1 MILED
6 VLMKEFDWLKDNYR
20 RCIRKR
26 EQATRSGAGQK
37 KLPTC
42 DFFGE
47 LSFLRDVMTS
57 RKSENNIEV
66 DLTLDDSQINPPA
79 ATSADLDKGE
89 SQPEVT
95 DSKAIQK
102 ARKQRSDQIDD
113 LLAISLVT
121 DLSNA
126 RKENINTNG
135 KKMQQ
140 DDQDVLFCSSLVES
154 FKNLEGKKNKLS
166 KDESITSSC

>member
-1 MILED
+1 MVGLSNWYSYMCMGFNCCHFMILED
-6 VLMKEFDWLKDNYR
+6 VLVKEFYRLKDNNR
-20 RCIRKR
+20 WCIRKR

-57 RKSENNIEV
+57 RKTESNVEV

-79 ATSADLDKGE
+79 ATSADLDKGQ

-102 ARKQRSDQIDD
+102 ARKRRSDQIDD
-113 LLAISLVT
+113 LLAISLAT

-140 DDQDVLFCSSLVES
+140 DD
-154 FKNLEGKKNKLS
+154 
-166 KDESITSSC
+166 

>member
-6 VLMKEFDWLKDNYR
+6 VLTKEFDWLKDNYR

-26 EQATRSGAGQK
+26 EQAKRSGAGQK

-42 DFFGE
+42 EFFGE
-47 LSFLRDVMTS
+47 LSFLRDLMTS
-57 RKSENNIEV
+57 RKSESNIEV
-66 DLTLDDSQINPPA
+66 DLTLDDSQINSPV
-79 ATSADLDKGE
+79 ATSAGLDKDE

-102 ARKQRSDQIDD
+102 ARKQCSDQIDD
-113 LLAISLVT
+113 LLAISLAT

-135 KKMQQ
+135 KKCNKMIRMFCF
-140 DDQDVLFCSSLVES
+140 DPFFLLVLKELDSVLKYHV
-154 FKNLEGKKNKLS
+154 LEP
-166 KDESITSSC
+166 T